1 MTLFDHETFGPV
13 VSIYRYR
20 SVDEAVVMA
29 NATPYGLNASV
40 WGRNGTEARKVA
52 GRLHAGTVNV
62 NEAFA
67 AAWGSIDAPMGGMGD
82 SGLGRRH
89 GADGLLKYTEAQT
102 VAHQRLQGFTPP
114 RGVEHEQWARIL
126 TRAFKT
132 LRALGIR

>member
-13 VSIYRYR
+13 VSIFRYR
-20 SVDEAVVMA
+20 SVDEAVAMA
-29 NATPYGLNASV
+29 NASPYGLNASV
-40 WGRNGTEARKVA
+40 WGRDGAAAREVA
-52 GRLHAGTVNV
+52 RRLHAGTVNV

-114 RGVEHEQWARIL
+114 RGIEHERWTRIL